1 MLIDYAHIFIFF
13 TYHGFDTSLFGRLT
27 WFYFQLDIFIIERW
41 KAGFHI
47 HTIIEMFAFITQSF
61 FLLSLG
67 WKWIRGILL

>member
-27 WFYFQLDIFIIERW
+27 WFYFQLDIFIIKRW

-47 HTIIEMFAFITQSF
+47 HTIFEMFAFIT
-61 FLLSLG
+61 
-67 WKWIRGILL
+67 